1 MPRVATTANVRG
13 PYAKSARVQA
23 AILDQA
29 MQAFAERGFSGTSMR
44 EIAIAVGMT
53 QQGLRHHFPTKEA
66 LLEAVL
72 QRRDQAA
79 LEHYNAAGL
88 SVMDTLRAVAQDVA
102 DTRGMIRLWTMLAA
116 EATSPDYPAH
126 RFFRGHFDSARE
138 VFTLLMRRGQKHGE
152 IRDDVPAAEL
162 ATIVVSIFEGL
173 QLQWLIDPGL
183 DLPRSFQAAVR
194 VLEPVSADKSPRKR
208 SGR

>member
-1 MPRVATTANVRG
+1 
-13 PYAKSARVQA
+13 
-23 AILDQA
+23 
-29 MQAFAERGFSGTSMR
+29 MR

-79 LEHYNAAGL
+79 VERYSAAGL
-88 SVMDTLRAVAQDVA
+88 SVVETLRAIAEDIPA
-102 DTRGMIRLWTMLAA
+102 TIGMVRLSTILAA
-116 EATSPDYPAH
+116 EATSPDHAAH
-126 RFFRGHFDSARE
+126 GFFHGHFESARE

-152 IRDDVPAAEL
+152 IRDDVPASQL

-173 QLQWLIDPGL
+173 QLQWLIEPDL
-183 DLPRSFQAAVR
+183 DLPRSFEAAIR
-194 VLEPVSADKSPRKR
+194 VLEPLPAERAPRR
-208 SGR
+208 GR